1 VASLAMHPQKGNRF
15 QLLAMDG
22 WSNRPSGTP
31 TLIMGGTSLLPLL
44 MSVARLPAD
53 MSAPNPVRPDQKP
66 SRRKKVLIPLAV
78 GIALL
83 FGVLLSLT
91 SFDLPL
97 NPGTNQQ
104 LLFFASLSAL
114 IFLLFVALTFVL
126 ARNLLKLF
134 AERRLG
140 VLGSKFRTRL
150 VVGSLLLSFLPV
162 IGMFFFAYVLMN
174 RSIDKWFS
182 SPVEEVRRDTASM
195 ASLLSNYAAQN
206 TRAEAQA
213 LAASPETQRA
223 FASHNFSAV
232 TNVFQRHAPTL
243 QGGFALAIV
252 DGDAETSVG
261 TPAPWPQLKAKLPM
275 ERLKSESPTSF
286 AWEQTDY
293 ILGSAPVGDDGV
305 ILVGIPLPK
314 KFSETV
320 KQVETSQQRYLDLA
334 HERRL
339 VRRTYMEV
347 LLLLTVVVLFAT
359 TWFALFLSKLVTRP
373 VVALAEATQEIS
385 RGRLDYRVEVR
396 AADEIGDLVHSFN
409 RMAAELEANRRQI
422 EASSRDL
429 SAANVALEQRRRHI
443 ETILES
449 IPNGV
454 LSLNADRRITHV
466 NHALLRLFHPGAEAG
481 TPSVLIGAPL
491 KDVFGADVV
500 EDLQPLLR
508 RADRM
513 GTTTTQMEMV
523 VQRATLN
530 VAVTVATLKHDG
542 QGLGYVLVFEDL
554 SELLKAQ
561 KQAAWREVARR
572 VAHEIKNPLTP
583 IALSAERIR
592 RHLQRGTPPDAASLQ
607 VLHSC
612 AETIAGAVETVRTL
626 VDEFSTLAR
635 FPTARPQSA
644 NINSIVE
651 STLAMFNGRLDN
663 IRVQTF
669 LSPELPN
676 VMADPEAIKRAL
688 ANLLDNAAEAMQD
701 ALFRE
706 IQISTALVASRDV
719 VEITVADTGHG
730 VTRELKER
738 LFLPYFSTKK
748 RGTGLGLAIVNRIVE
763 DHHGS
768 IRVEENQPVGARF
781 VVELPIVSDAV
792 AAPSINQHA

>member
-1 VASLAMHPQKGNRF
+1 
-15 QLLAMDG
+15 
-22 WSNRPSGTP
+22 
-31 TLIMGGTSLLPLL
+31 
-44 MSVARLPAD
+44 
-53 MSAPNPVRPDQKP
+53 MSAPNPIRPQQKP
-66 SRRKKVLIPLAV
+66 PSRKKVIIPLAV

-83 FGVLLSLT
+83 FGILLSLT

-182 SPVEEVRRDTASM
+182 TPVEEVRRDTATM
-195 ASLLSNYAAQN
+195 ASLLSKYAAQN
-206 TRAEAQA
+206 TRAEAEA
-213 LAASPETQRA
+213 IAAEPGTQSA

-232 TNVFQRHAPTL
+232 SREFQRHAPTL

-252 DGDAETSVG
+252 DGDAETSFN
-261 TPAPWPQLKAKLPM
+261 APSPWVQLKPMLPL
-275 ERLKSESPTSF
+275 ERLRSETAIPFT
-286 AWEQTDY
+286 WQGTDY
-293 ILGSAPVGDDGV
+293 ILGSAAVGSDGV
-305 ILVGIPLPK
+305 ILVGVPLPRQ
-314 KFSETV
+314 FSETV

-334 HERRL
+334 RERRL

-373 VVALAEATQEIS
+373 MVALAEATQEIS

-409 RMAAELEANRRQI
+409 RMAEELESSRRQI
-422 EASSRDL
+422 EASSHDL

-454 LSLNADRRITHV
+454 LSLNAERRVTHV
-466 NHALLRLFHPGAEAG
+466 NHALLRLFHPSGVESG
-481 TPSVLIGAPL
+481 TPAVLIGASL
-491 KDVFGADVV
+491 RDVFGTDVLADL
-500 EDLQPLLR
+500 EPLLR

-513 GTTTTQMEMV
+513 GTTTTQMDMA
-523 VQRATLN
+523 VQAATLS
-530 VAVTVATLKHDG
+530 VAVTVATLKHEE

-592 RHLQRGTPPDAASLQ
+592 RHLQRATPPDAASLK
-607 VLHSC
+607 VLNSC
-612 AETIAGAVETVRTL
+612 ADTIAGAVETVRSL

-635 FPTARPQSA
+635 FPTAQPQSA
-644 NINSIVE
+644 NINSIVNNA
-651 STLAMFNGRLDN
+651 LAMFDGRLDN
-663 IRVQTF
+663 IRVRTS

-688 ANLLDNAAEAMQD
+688 ANLLDNAAEAMQN
-701 ALFRE
+701 AMFRE
-706 IQISTALVASRDV
+706 IEISTVLVATRDV
-719 VEITVADTGHG
+719 VEIAVADTGHG

-748 RGTGLGLAIVNRIVE
+748 RGTGLGLAIVHRIIE

-768 IRVEENQPVGARF
+768 IRVEENKPVGARF
-781 VVELPIVSDAV
+781 VVELPIVPDAV
-792 AAPSINQHA
+792 TASSINHA